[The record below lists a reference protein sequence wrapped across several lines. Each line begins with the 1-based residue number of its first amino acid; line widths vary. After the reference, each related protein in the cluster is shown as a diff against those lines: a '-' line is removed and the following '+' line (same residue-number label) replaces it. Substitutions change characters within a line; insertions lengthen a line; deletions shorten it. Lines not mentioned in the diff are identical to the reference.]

1 VDFSRLLAKCSTVV
15 DRRPIIA
22 PFTADVT
29 GNSGVQE
36 RPGDYRYMLH
46 ALAVGVDGEWSVYPV
61 HHRFVTQEA
70 PVRQRRTSSRRP
82 GGIAN
87 GSTRFTDFPDSYLTP
102 LPEVAWKVSSRC
114 AGNGACVEVAQLSM
128 GRIALRDGMNP
139 EKL

>member
-1 VDFSRLLAKCSTVV
+1 
-15 DRRPIIA
+15 
-22 PFTADVT
+22 
-29 GNSGVQE
+29 
-36 RPGDYRYMLH
+36 M
-46 ALAVGVDGEWSVYPV
+46 
-61 HHRFVTQEA
+61 
-70 PVRQRRTSSRRP
+70 RQRRTSSRRP

-139 EKL
+139 EPGKIMIFTRQEWHGFIAGIKG